1 MRQTVSTIL
10 TALVVLSLVAPAT
23 AGAAAPTPA
32 GVGAADAGTAELGAS
47 PAMQA
52 DCSFPFSATDATGT
66 EVTVEERPERVT
78 TLNPSAAQTMWEIG
92 GEEQVVGVSQFAF
105 YLDGAENR
113 TNVSASGFGVN
124 NEKVVGTNPD
134 LVLAP
139 NATPVETVESLRDS
153 GLTVFYM
160 PEAKTVEDVREKT
173 TLTGQLTGNCEGAA
187 EANAWMTRNV
197 DAAENATA
205 DAERPSV
212 LYPLGGGYV
221 AGSDT
226 FISAMIN
233 ASGGSNVAA
242 ERGLSGYPQVSDE
255 VVVEANPEILLV
267 QTEADG
273 ERYVTTEPYASTAA
287 GEDERYVVVDQNYLN
302 QPAPRSVV
310 YAVRNMTE
318 GFHPDADAAFVD
330 RSEVQ
335 ANATSNASADAN
347 AENDSSASTT
357 DTEAAETT
365 ESTDGDDGATD
376 AETTGTTTPGFGVTA
391 AVAALVVAALAARR
405 S

>member
-1 MRQTVSTIL
+1 MRQTVSAIL
-10 TALVVLSLVAPAT
+10 TALVVLSLVAPA
-23 AGAAAPTPA
+23 AAAPVTGVESA
-32 GVGAADAGTAELGAS
+32 GAHQNVS
-47 PAMQA
+47 PAVQA
-52 DCSFPFSATDATGT
+52 DCAFPFTATDATGT
-66 EVTVEERPERVT
+66 EVTVEQRPERVT

-92 GEEQVVGVSQFAF
+92 GEEQVVGVSQFAS
-105 YLDGAENR
+105 YLDGAEDR

-139 NATPVETVESLRDS
+139 NATPVETVESLRNS
-153 GLTVFYM
+153 GLTVFHM
-160 PEAKTVEDVREKT
+160 SEATTVGDVREKT
-173 TLTGQLTGNCEGAA
+173 TLVGQLTGNCEGAA
-187 EANAWMTRNV
+187 EANAWMTQNV

-205 DAERPSV
+205 DTERPSV

-221 AGSDT
+221 AGGDT

-273 ERYVTTEPYASTAA
+273 QRYVTTEPYASTAA
-287 GEDERYVVVDQNYLN
+287 GEDERYVVVEQNYLN

-310 YAVRNMTE
+310 YAVQNMTE
-318 GFHPDADAAFVD
+318 GFHPDADAAFVS
-330 RSEVQ
+330 RAEFE
-335 ANATSNASADAN
+335 ANATSNASADTGP
-347 AENDSSASTT
+347 ENGSS
-357 DTEAAETT
+357 
-365 ESTDGDDGATD
+365 ESTDGTETAETTDSDDGATD
-376 AETTGTTTPGFGVTA
+376 ADSTETTGPGFGVTA
-391 AVAALVVAALAARR
+391 AVAALLLVALSARR
-405 S
+405 L

>member
-23 AGAAAPTPA
+23 ATAA
-32 GVGAADAGTAELGAS
+32 GVGVGSVGDTN

-52 DCSFPFSATDATGT
+52 DCSFPFTATDATGT
-66 EVTVEERPERVT
+66 EVTIEEKPERVT

-92 GEEQVVGVSQFAF
+92 GEEQVVGVSQFAL
-105 YLDGAENR
+105 YLDGAER
-113 TNVSASGFGVN
+113 RSNVSAAGFGVN
-124 NEKVVGTNPD
+124 NEKVVATDPD

-139 NATPVETVESLRDS
+139 NSISPETVEALRNS
-153 GLTVFYM
+153 GLTVFHL
-160 PEAKTVEDVREKT
+160 PDATNIEDVREKT
-173 TLTGQLTGNCEGAA
+173 TLIGQLTGNCAGAS
-187 EANAWMTRNV
+187 EANAWMMQNV

-212 LYPLGGGYV
+212 LYPLGGPYV
-221 AGSDT
+221 AGGNT

-242 ERGLSGYPQVSDE
+242 ERGLTGYPEVSDE

-273 ERYVTTEPYASTAA
+273 EQYVTTEPYASTAA
-287 GEDERYVVVDQNYLN
+287 GQNGQYVVVEQNYLN

-310 YAVRNMTE
+310 YAVQNMTE
-318 GFHPDADAAFVD
+318 GFHPDADAEFVS
-330 RSEVQ
+330 RAEFQ
-335 ANATSNASADAN
+335 ANANTTETAN
-347 AENDSSASTT
+347 GDGATNETT
-357 DTEAAETT
+357 QTDEATETEAPAANDDETTT
-365 ESTDGDDGATD
+365 ESGDSTD
-376 AETTGTTTPGFGVTA
+376 TTGPGFGVTV
-391 AVAALVVAALAARR
+391 AVAALAVAALSARR
-405 S
+405 L